1 MFIFFNDT
9 ATTEIYTLSLHD
21 ALPISGRIEE
31 MIADVVRELQAS
43 HEVEAVGIGAAG
55 FVDADRSTVVFAPN
69 LAWRDEPLRVNVEKR
84 CGLPVVVEND
94 ANAASWRSEERR
106 VGKEGR

>member
-1 MFIFFNDT
+1 
-9 ATTEIYTLSLHD
+9 
-21 ALPISGRIEE
+21 

-94 ANAASWRSEERR
+94 ANAAAWAEARFGAGRGQQYLVVLTVGTGLGGGLVTEIGRASCRER
-106 VGKEGR
+106 V